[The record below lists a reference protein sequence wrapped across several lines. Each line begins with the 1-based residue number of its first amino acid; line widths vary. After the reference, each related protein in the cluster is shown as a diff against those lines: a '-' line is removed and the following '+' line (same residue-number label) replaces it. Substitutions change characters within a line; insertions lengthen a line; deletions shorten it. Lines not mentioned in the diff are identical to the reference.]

1 MQDAQ
6 LHFRALGAAD
16 ARDHV
21 LQAQLLCGLA
31 VDGQDDVPGLEPGTV
46 GGRILDGRHHG
57 HLAVLHR
64 DLDADA
70 GELAGGGLLHLLVL
84 FGRHEGGVRI
94 KALQHALERTVQQF
108 ALVHVLHIIAVHQIQ
123 HLAETAQGLKVLL
136 DLVFVG
142 PGGSGGSQRAA
153 EGQHAKENGQT
164 EQSSHGLP
172 PEKIIRTQ
180 AAPAGTGGAAHSLPG
195 RLRNGHSYL
204 FQVKKQ

>member
-21 LQAQLLCGLA
+21 LQAQFLRGLA
-31 VDGQDDVPGLEPGTV
+31 VDGQDDVPGLQAGTI
-46 GGRILDGRHHG
+46 GGRVLDGGHHG

-70 GELAGGGLLHLLVL
+70 GELAGGGLLHLLV
-84 FGRHEGGVRI
+84 FFSRHEGGVRI
-94 KALQHALERTVQQF
+94 QALQHTLEGTVQQF
-108 ALVHVLHIIAVHQIQ
+108 ALVHVLHIITVHQIQ
-123 HLAETAQGLKVLL
+123 HLAETAQGFEIFL

-142 PGGSGGSQRAA
+142 LGGSGGSQRAA

-164 EQSSHGLP
+164 EKSSHGLP

-180 AAPAGTGGAAHSLPG
+180 GLLPEPAGQARSLAGPPAE
-195 RLRNGHSYL
+195 RP
-204 FQVKKQ
+204 